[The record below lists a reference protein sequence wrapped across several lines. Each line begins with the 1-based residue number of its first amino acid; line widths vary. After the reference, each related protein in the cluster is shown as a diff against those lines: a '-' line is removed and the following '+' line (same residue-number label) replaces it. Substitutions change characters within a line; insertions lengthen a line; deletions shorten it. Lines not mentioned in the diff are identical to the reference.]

1 LLPSASAWD
10 TPDIQW
16 KNRTLDPFYTQTN
29 PFGLLSHFKDFM
41 DLTTRGTVSVVGT
54 TIHEDFFE
62 PRPCH
67 SQGHS
72 NPDSSQRTTSHLAV
86 DGTKTTPKA
95 KRKALAL
102 EFLQPNLVVIQKLL
116 YRLYYLF
123 SSVSKQGAPDLQR

>member
-1 LLPSASAWD
+1 MKTSS
-10 TPDIQW
+10 
-16 KNRTLDPFYTQTN
+16 N
-29 PFGLLSHFKDFM
+29 
-41 DLTTRGTVSVVGT
+41 
-54 TIHEDFFE
+54 
-62 PRPCH
+62 
-67 SQGHS
+67 QGHVTAK
-72 NPDSSQRTTSHLAV
+72 DTRTQILSQRTTSHLAV